1 MPPSSRAALCPATVE
16 GPASSAPHSPPL
28 TSSERGLAL
37 SVTLLGDPRSAAVG
51 RALLTAAL
59 RTHGLTRYAW
69 PAWPAGPAGLAMGE
83 LLSVAARMAP
93 DKELYVF
100 VRERDDA
107 LRLVTWDQHTGHD
120 DPGVAA
126 LCRSRRRRAL
136 WLLAAVVADWGGA
149 WGTDG
154 ALPPHRGTKTWV
166 LLPR

>member
-16 GPASSAPHSPPL
+16 RPASSAPHAPPL
-28 TSSERGLAL
+28 TSSGCGLAL

-51 RALLTAAL
+51 RALPTTAL
-59 RTHGLTRYAW
+59 RTHGLTRYTW
-69 PAWPAGPAGLAMGE
+69 PAALAMGE

-93 DKELYVF
+93 GRELYVS

-107 LRLVTWDQHTGHD
+107 LRLVTWDQHAGHD

-126 LCRSRRRRAL
+126 LCRGRRRRAL

-149 WGTDG
+149 WGTDR

>member
-1 MPPSSRAALCPATVE
+1 MPPSSRAALCPATLE
-16 GPASSAPHSPPL
+16 EPASPAPYAPPL
-28 TSSERGLAL
+28 TASGRGLAL

-59 RTHGLTRYAW
+59 RTHELTRYAW
-69 PAWPAGPAGLAMGE
+69 PAGLAMGE

-93 DKELYVF
+93 GKELYVS

-107 LRLVTWDQHTGHD
+107 LRLVTWDQHAGHD
-120 DPGVAA
+120 DPRADA

-154 ALPPHRGTKTWV
+154 ALPPHRGTKTWA